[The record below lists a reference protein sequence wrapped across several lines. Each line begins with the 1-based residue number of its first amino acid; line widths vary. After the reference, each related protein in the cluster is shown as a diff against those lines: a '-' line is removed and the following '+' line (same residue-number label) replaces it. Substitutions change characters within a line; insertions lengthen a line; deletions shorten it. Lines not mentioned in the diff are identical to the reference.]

1 MESQKEARILQQ
13 PVARP
18 PGASRSQTPN
28 AKERQEGGPVPAAA
42 ALGAEADDDSA
53 DGLWELPVE
62 PAKRR
67 PECSRC
73 RYHYAFEDE
82 S

>member
-1 MESQKEARILQQ
+1 MDPQKEARTPGD

-18 PGASRSQTPN
+18 PASRSQTPN
-28 AKERQEGGPVPAAA
+28 EEERWEGGAGPAAA
-42 ALGAEADDDSA
+42 APDEEADRTSA

-62 PAKRR
+62 PAERR

-73 RYHYAFEDE
+73 R
-82 S
+82 

>member
-1 MESQKEARILQQ
+1 MDPQKEARTPRE

-18 PGASRSQTPN
+18 RASRSQPPEEEEEQRRESG
-28 AKERQEGGPVPAAA
+28 AAPAAAAA
-42 ALGAEADDDSA
+42 ALGEEADGASA

-62 PAKRR
+62 PAERR

-73 RYHYAFEDE
+73 R
-82 S
+82 

>member
-1 MESQKEARILQQ
+1 MEPPKEARTLSD

-18 PGASRSQTPN
+18 LGAVSSLTPN
-28 AKERQEGGPVPAAA
+28 EEERREGGVAPPAAV
-42 ALGAEADDDSA
+42 LGEEADGASA

-62 PAKRR
+62 PAERR

-73 RYHYAFEDE
+73 R
-82 S
+82 